1 MSTFNSKTTFLYQ
14 LFKENSNFIVTKQ
27 YELICKSIFKSR
39 SAYRVTFLPIMCAF
53 GKNLDF
59 VTEWLDF
66 PENRCNRKSIVDLH
80 KRIFFQADFGWFF
93 VIKSRSAV
101 RLTFFPI
108 TRAFGENSDFL
119 IEALEFAQNRCK

>member
-1 MSTFNSKTTFLYQ
+1 MAQKLKGTFLAVAVSMVKTTFNQVGTQTWTHIY
-14 LFKENSNFIVTKQ
+14 V
-27 YELICKSIFKSR
+27 KSR

-66 PENRCNRKSIVDLH
+66 PDYRCNRKSIVDLH

-93 VIKSRSAV
+93 VIKMRFE
-101 RLTFFPI
+101 RKDKNNPDRCYI
-108 TRAFGENSDFL
+108 TESNTGRD
-119 IEALEFAQNRCK
+119 KM

>member
-1 MSTFNSKTTFLYQ
+1 MFGDVVSQ
-14 LFKENSNFIVTKQ
+14 LHTEQSFFIGFVS
-27 YELICKSIFKSR
+27 CIFGVAVKSR

-80 KRIFFQADFGWFF
+80 KRIFFQADFGCFF
-93 VIKSRSAV
+93 VIKMRFEINDKNNPD
-101 RLTFFPI
+101 RYYWLKNNTG
-108 TRAFGENSDFL
+108 RDFDDVYG
-119 IEALEFAQNRCK
+119 A